1 MSVSDLEVSIRENK
15 ESLKEL
21 TDLLF
26 LSPEDLELKKLAQ
39 DLELFIS
46 KQEEKL
52 LQLKKE
58 ELLRL
63 IGCQPETSSK
73 EEVDLL
79 HIGGK
84 CCIPFIHPDYQKVYF
99 LPAIILT
106 INKEENTCKV
116 LILTPITS
124 STRICENFLANQCT
138 TAKLCSKNFSHGE
151 EVTLELLAP
160 YEILG
165 AGGVDSYKIGK
176 KVWAKYNKDNVWYM
190 AKLVEIGS
198 NGRGFKVKFKGYENN
213 GIVTVN
219 WEKHTKGFASKL
231 MIKMGYKMGEGLGK
245 NGEGIVNPIEVK
257 LINKGVSLDYIDD
270 KKKDKNPGKQR
281 RHQQRKSDSPYSTTH
296 RRRRTRKDASIE
308 FGPDGNIEAEPNIF
322 DFLNVSLNKS
332 TNNNNKTSLRLS
344 NDNDVDVDGSVD
356 KVIISNS
363 KSTSTTNNSSEYSSR
378 QKSGSRN
385 NNIKLYQI
393 QEQLNKTS
401 QELQKAKDSYQR
413 NKKDPTMAKH
423 FLENVNK
430 IEATYLALKK
440 KEQDL
445 QKDLDRAKGHKKM
458 ILF

>member
-73 EEVDLL
+73 EEV
-79 HIGGK
+79 